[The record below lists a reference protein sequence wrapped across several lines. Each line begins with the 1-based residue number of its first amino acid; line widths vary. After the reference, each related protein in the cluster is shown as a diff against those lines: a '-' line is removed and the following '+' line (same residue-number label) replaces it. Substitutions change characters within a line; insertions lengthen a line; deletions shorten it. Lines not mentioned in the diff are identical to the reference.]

1 MVLVVIMELIFH
13 NRILCNKDLTRQAC
27 VVPFLQRQDGSSEK
41 RGPRAQSPS
50 SKVSRTRT
58 KTQDFG
64 VLKQTFWPLRIRP
77 LRQGQLLPELLA

>member
-41 RGPRAQSPS
+41 RGHVPSHPAPKLSEPGLKPKTLEFS
-50 SKVSRTRT
+50 SKRS
-58 KTQDFG
+58 G
-64 VLKQTFWPLRIRP
+64 L
-77 LRQGQLLPELLA
+77 